1 MTSFIPATVLV
12 VEDDPSQRESMQIL
26 LGEFGSVAAFGH
38 PKDALEY
45 LRTHTVDVAVVDIR
59 MPGLEVDG
67 IWFMQEVRKD
77 DTLLGIVLRTGDSDI
92 SIAQAGIEARAV
104 QRVIKGDRNS
114 VVQLKAAVRT
124 AIMETRERRALSA
137 SGEEANEAKAKL
149 FQAIGQ
155 TDGDLTL
162 ANLCLGFAHDL
173 SPKLTAL
180 GGFSARLLALSADNP
195 DKQIKELAVKLE
207 ATSES
212 LRKKFSEFMAN
223 PFLGDKG
230 VGRTPTCNGC
240 CAALSSSF
248 KADPLYAGLNLL
260 IISGQHSDQPIGANP
275 VKALSI
281 LRHIVGYCRAHL
293 EPGSQISVVWSQVH
307 SAIEHLKHA
316 KNELPLNPVVAPGT
330 NCAMFTV
337 SAKIGE
343 PSLGELEAAT
353 RATPIDVKT
362 GSLFVAANIAD
373 EERLLFTLAKNGR
386 SADFRIFLPL
396 R

>member
-1 MTSFIPATVLV
+1 M
-12 VEDDPSQRESMQIL
+12 RIL
-26 LGEFGSVAAFGH
+26 LGEFGTVTAFGH
-38 PKDALEY
+38 PKDALKF
-45 LRTHTVDVAVVDIR
+45 LRSNTVDVAVVDIR

-124 AIMETRERRALSA
+124 AIVETRERRALSA
-137 SGEEANEAKAKL
+137 SGEEANETKAKL

-173 SPKLTAL
+173 SPKITAL
-180 GGFSARLLALSADNP
+180 GGFTARLLALSADSP
-195 DKQIKELAVKLE
+195 DKQFKELAIKLE

-240 CAALSSSF
+240 CAALSGSF

-260 IISGQHSDQPIGANP
+260 TITGQQSDQTIGANP

-281 LRHIVGYCRAHL
+281 LRHIVGYCRDHL
-293 EPGSQISVVWSQVH
+293 APGSQISVVWSPVR
-307 SAIEHLKHA
+307 SAIEHLKNS
-316 KNELPLNPVVAPGT
+316 KTELPMNPVVAPGAT
-330 NCAMFTV
+330 CAMFLV
-337 SAKIGE
+337 SAGLGE
-343 PSLGELEAAT
+343 LSLGELEAAT
-353 RATPIDVKT
+353 RASPIDGKK
-362 GSLFVAANIAD
+362 GSLFIAANIAD
-373 EERLLFTLAKNGR
+373 EEHLLFTLSKNGR
-386 SADFRIFLPL
+386 AADFRIFLPL